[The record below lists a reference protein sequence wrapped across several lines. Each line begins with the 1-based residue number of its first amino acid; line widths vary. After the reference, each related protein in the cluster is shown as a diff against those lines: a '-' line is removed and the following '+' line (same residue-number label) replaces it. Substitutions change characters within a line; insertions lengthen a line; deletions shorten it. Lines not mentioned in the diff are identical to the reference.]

1 MKYFS
6 IILLLAGF
14 FSACQPTP
22 KNEKSMSDNPL
33 LSKWETPFGV
43 PPYDQIK
50 SDDYL
55 SAIKEAVKMHEKEIA
70 AIIANTEVP
79 TFENTIV
86 AMEHSGADLT
96 KVRKVFYA
104 VNAAHTNDTL
114 KATAKEIAPLLAKHR
129 DNILLNPELFE
140 RVKKVY
146 EDRDKLDLNKEEA
159 KLLEETYKNFNRSGA
174 NLDEKEQDRLREINQ
189 KLASLSQQF
198 GDNVLDDTNS
208 FELHVTDEKDLG
220 NLASGYVANAA
231 AEAKKRGHDTGW
243 SFTTQRPSINPFLAS
258 SPNKELRKKMI
269 DAYTQ
274 RGDNNNEFDN
284 KKLISEMVA
293 LRLEKA
299 NLLGYDNYAAYVLSE
314 AMAKTPEAVMSFL
327 DQVWEPA
334 LAMAKKER
342 EALAAK
348 MKSETGEDNFGE
360 EDWRYYVEK
369 VRAER
374 YNFDENET
382 KPYFELSAVIQGAF
396 TLANK
401 LFGITFTENKDLP
414 RWHPTQDVFEVREAD
429 GKHIGVLYMDYYARE
444 SKKGG
449 AWMNSLRSQSRNG
462 DEFITP
468 VITNNFNFPAPS
480 EGMPTLLTFREAQTV
495 FHEFGH
501 GLHGLLSNVTYESLS
516 GTNVPRDFVEFPSQ
530 VMENWTSEPEF
541 LKLYAKHYETG
552 EVIPMEMIQKMN
564 DANQFNQGFATV
576 EYMAAA
582 YLDMAW
588 HMMEEGNIEDVD
600 AFERQALD
608 EIALIDEIESRYR
621 STYFNHIF
629 SGGYAAGYYSYL
641 WSEILDADTF
651 AAFKESGD
659 LFNKELAAKYRTVI
673 SKGGS
678 QDGMELYKEFRGK
691 EPDIQP
697 LLARKGF

>member
-14 FSACQPTP
+14 FTACQPTP
-22 KNEKSMSDNPL
+22 KNENSMSENPL

-43 PPYDQIK
+43 PPFDKIK

-55 SAIKEAVKMHEKEIA
+55 PALKKAVKIHEDEIA
-70 AIIANTEVP
+70 AIVANTEVP
-79 TFENTIV
+79 NFENTIV
-86 AMEHSGADLT
+86 AMERSGAVLT
-96 KVRKVFYA
+96 KVKKVFYA
-104 VNAAHTNDTL
+104 VNAANTNDTL
-114 KATAKEIAPLLAKHR
+114 KTTAKKIAPLLAKHR
-129 DNILLNPELFE
+129 DNILLNQKLFE

-146 EDRDKLDLNKEEA
+146 QDKDKLKLNKEEA
-159 KLLEETYKNFNRSGA
+159 KLLEETYKKFNRAGA
-174 NLDEKEQDRLREINQ
+174 NLRDEEQERLRKINQ

-208 FELHVTDEKDLG
+208 FELHVTNKKDLG
-220 NLASGYVANAA
+220 NLAPGYVANAA
-231 AEAKKRGHDTGW
+231 AEAKKRGHNAGW

-274 RGDNNNEFDN
+274 RGDNNNEYDN
-284 KKLISEMVA
+284 KKIISEMVA

-327 DQVWEPA
+327 NQVWKPA
-334 LAMAKKER
+334 LNMAKKER
-342 EALAAK
+342 AALTAK
-348 MKSETGEDNFGE
+348 MKSETGQDNFGE
-360 EDWRYYVEK
+360 EDWRYYVAK

-414 RWHPTQDVFEVREAD
+414 RWHPTQKVFEVREAD
-429 GKHIGVLYMDYYARE
+429 GKHIGVLYMDFYARE
-444 SKKGG
+444 SKEGG
-449 AWMNSLRSQSRNG
+449 AWMNSLRSQSRQG
-462 DEFITP
+462 DKFITP
-468 VITNNFNFPAPS
+468 VVTDNFNFPAPS
-480 EGMPTLLTFREAQTV
+480 EGLPTLLTFREAQTV

-501 GLHGLLSNVTYESLS
+501 ALHGLLSNVTYESLS

-530 VMENWTSEPEF
+530 VMENWTGEPAL
-541 LKLYAKHYETG
+541 LKLYAKHYKTG
-552 EVIPMEMIQKMN
+552 EVIPKEMIQKMN
-564 DANQFNQGFATV
+564 EANQFNQGFATV

-588 HMMEEGNIEDVD
+588 HMIKNENIEDVN
-600 AFERQALD
+600 AFEQQALD
-608 EIALIDEIESRYR
+608 KIGLIDEIESRYR

-641 WSEILDADTF
+641 WSEILDADAF

-659 LFNKELAAKYRTVI
+659 LFNKDLAAKYRTMI

-691 EPDIQP
+691 EPDIKP